1 VHYCF
6 EKLPKDGAIEQMLGT
21 EHAGAPPEGAG
32 IMPRLQKI
40 MAARSYPGEFSRA
53 VEEMGVVVDNNFLN
67 KRTGV

>member
-1 VHYCF
+1 M
-6 EKLPKDGAIEQMLGT
+6 PGT

-53 VEEMGVVVDNNFLN
+53 VEEMGVVFENNFLN